1 MLDQMLDLKS
11 MLNIHSDYYVGMMIG
26 FCYPEIKYKKGT

>member
-1 MLDQMLDLKS
+1 MLDQMPDLKS
-11 MLNIHSDYYVGMMIG
+11 MLNIPSDHHVGMMIG